1 MSGMMNSGSTPF
13 PIYLAQPSHL
23 LSTVC
28 AESHRSENLTS
39 LKHGV
44 VLAYGITVTAHRLR

>member
-13 PIYLAQPSHL
+13 QIYLAQPSHL

-28 AESHRSENLTS
+28 GERHRSENLAS